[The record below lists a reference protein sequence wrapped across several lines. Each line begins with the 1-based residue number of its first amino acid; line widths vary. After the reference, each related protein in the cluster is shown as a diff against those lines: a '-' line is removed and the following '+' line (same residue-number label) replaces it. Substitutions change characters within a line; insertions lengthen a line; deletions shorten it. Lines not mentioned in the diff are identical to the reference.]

1 MENPTYA
8 FRDTNLV
15 SQLIKELRIKSKTV
29 MSWSSRK
36 KKKMVFLREVYFI
49 SIYTVLDKLSEHIYF
64 YISKN
69 ITLYTFSLFL
79 KSSTTFSVCL
89 NLDTLTS
96 KVLNQELKDRWLL
109 LQLIFEQ

>member
-36 KKKMVFLREVYFI
+36 KKKVFLREVYFI
-49 SIYTVLDKLSEHIYF
+49 SIYIVLDKLSEHIYF

-69 ITLYTFSLFL
+69 ITLYTFCLFL
-79 KSSTTFSVCL
+79 KSSKTFSVCL

-96 KVLNQELKDRWLL
+96 KVLNQELKAQWLL

>member
-36 KKKMVFLREVYFI
+36 KKWYFFVKFI
-49 SIYTVLDKLSEHIYF
+49 LSQYILYWINFQNIYTFTYQKTL
-64 YISKN
+64 
-69 ITLYTFSLFL
+69 LYTLFAC
-79 KSSTTFSVCL
+79 F
-89 NLDTLTS
+89 
-96 KVLNQELKDRWLL
+96 
-109 LQLIFEQ
+109 

>member
-36 KKKMVFLREVYFI
+36 KKKWYFFVKFI
-49 SIYTVLDKLSEHIYF
+49 LSQYILYWINFQNIYTFTYQKTL
-64 YISKN
+64 
-69 ITLYTFSLFL
+69 LYT
-79 KSSTTFSVCL
+79 
-89 NLDTLTS
+89 
-96 KVLNQELKDRWLL
+96 LL
-109 LQLIFEQ
+109 ACF